1 MAVITKYF
9 IVRNGVELDKVFKV
23 KKEADAYDKM
33 LDAAEHLATFI
44 KQSDLD
50 VELDAKTVE
59 AVSIC
64 LAKNAPEV
72 TRILKGIKPIGP
84 GAAPKEETK
93 KTLDAASTVEEK
105 KPAGKKGSAK
115 SQTKAK

>member
-9 IVRNGVELDKVFKV
+9 IVRNGVELDKVFEV

-33 LDAAEHLATFI
+33 LDAAENLAAFI

-50 VELDAKTVE
+50 VELDARTVME
-59 AVSIC
+59 VSVC

-72 TRILKGIKPIGP
+72 TKILKGIKPIVP
-84 GAAPKEETK
+84 GAVTGEETE
-93 KTLDAASTVEEK
+93 KTLDAASNVEGK